1 MQDAMIQRLA
11 EKDSQFYG
19 QQISGS
25 LTVAKSAAAGAIRDI
40 KFLDTDTCFWQ
51 LTQQQTMQHKAHTAD
66 LIPHL
71 GDLPAKCTQH
81 HTLKKMHSTSGL
93 PCHAEPSNYCVL
105 HDIKSCKK
113 RVWQHLRSAD
123 CIICL
128 VIHASDP
135 SPIVKIA
142 RCCTRHWTVSCRQD
156 QRSAG
161 TPLACGGL
169 RYQASDA

>member
-81 HTLKKMHSTSGL
+81 QDFPAMQNHQIAVYCMPLIPARSEYGSISGL
-93 PCHAEPSNYCVL
+93 L
-105 HDIKSCKK
+105 
-113 RVWQHLRSAD
+113 
-123 CIICL
+123 
-128 VIHASDP
+128 
-135 SPIVKIA
+135 
-142 RCCTRHWTVSCRQD
+142 TVS
-156 QRSAG
+156 SALSF
-161 TPLACGGL
+161 THLIHQP
-169 RYQASDA
+169 